1 MNKNIELI
9 YTIKSVY
16 LKNMIVRWFLCLSLC
31 LSTVICVAQSSFERI
46 PTGAGPEDIVLDTF
60 SNKETPRLIVSC
72 SSRRKG
78 DTPFQEIMSI
88 DIATNVLKTLVRKE
102 PVPICFH
109 PHGIDL
115 VKGKE
120 GLVLYV
126 ANHCDAQKL
135 QRIVKYKVEKD
146 TLIWLS
152 STSSPLI
159 TSPNAV
165 CGRAD
170 GRFLVSNDSYKRGS
184 IAEMLFKQKKC
195 RTALC
200 QYGSCSEVGERIAYG
215 NGIMIDGNKVY
226 QASTMPGAVYVYD
239 FTEGKL
245 QNQQLLTKVPGAD
258 NIRDFG
264 DEIIVAGHTKF
275 GKFLKHM
282 KNAKRHSPTL
292 IVAINK
298 KTGQQRILFEDDGAR
313 ISAASTALVF
323 DGYLY
328 ISQIFD
334 AFLGKVK
341 LD

>member
-1 MNKNIELI
+1 MG
-9 YTIKSVY
+9 
-16 LKNMIVRWFLCLSLC
+16 VRWRLVLSFC
-31 LSTVICVAQSSFERI
+31 ITSIFCFAQYSVEKI
-46 PTGAGPEDIVLDTF
+46 PTGAGPEDMVLDTF
-60 SNKETPRLIVSC
+60 STKGKPRLIVSC
-72 SSRRKG
+72 SSRRKSE
-78 DTPFQEIMSI
+78 TPFNEIMAI
-88 DIATNVLKTLVRKE
+88 DIVTNSLKTLVRKE
-102 PVPICFH
+102 PTPICFH

-115 VKGKE
+115 VYGQE

-135 QRIVKYKVEKD
+135 QSIIKYKVEND
-146 TLIWLS
+146 TLKWMS
-152 STSSPLI
+152 STSNPLI

-165 CGRAD
+165 CGSVD
-170 GRFLVSNDSYKRGS
+170 GSFLVSNDSYKRGS
-184 IAEMLFKQKKC
+184 LSELIFKQKKC
-195 RTALC
+195 RTARC
-200 QYGSCSEVGERIAYG
+200 QDGNCMEVGERLAFG

-226 QASTMPGAVYVYD
+226 QASTMPGGVYGYD
-239 FTEGKL
+239 FLEGKL
-245 QNQQLLTKVPGAD
+245 QNQQLLTKLAGAD

-264 DEIIVAGHTKF
+264 DEIIVAGHTRF

-282 KNAKRHSPTL
+282 KNAKKHSPTL

-298 KTGQQRILFEDDGAR
+298 KTGVQRVLFEDDGTR

-334 AFLGKVK
+334 AFLLKVK

>member
-1 MNKNIELI
+1 M
-9 YTIKSVY
+9 TF
-16 LKNMIVRWFLCLSLC
+16 RWPLMLSFC
-31 LSTVICVAQSSFERI
+31 AISISSFAQGTFERI
-46 PTGAGPEDIVLDTF
+46 HTGAGPEDIVLDTF
-60 SNKETPRLIVSC
+60 TSKQNSRLIVSC
-72 SSRRKG
+72 ASRRKG
-78 DTPFQEIMSI
+78 DTVFNEIMSV
-88 DIATNVLKTLVRKE
+88 DIATNALKTFVRKE
-102 PVPICFH
+102 PTPVCFH

-115 VKGKE
+115 VNAQE

-126 ANHCDAQKL
+126 ANHCDAQKV
-135 QRIVKYKVEKD
+135 QSIIKYKVEKD

-165 CGRAD
+165 CGRVD
-170 GRFLVSNDSYKRGS
+170 GSFLVSNDTYKRGS
-184 IAEMLFKQKKC
+184 IGELLFKQKKC

-200 QYGSCSEVGERIAYG
+200 QDGSCSEVGERLAFG
-215 NGIMIDGNKVY
+215 NGIMIDGDKVY

-239 FTEGKL
+239 FVEGKL
-245 QNQQLLTKVPGAD
+245 LNQKLLTKVAGAD

-282 KNAKRHSPTL
+282 KNTKKHSPTL

-298 KTGQQRILFEDDGAR
+298 KTGQQRTLFEDDGVR

-334 AFLGKVK
+334 AFLLKVK

>member
-1 MNKNIELI
+1 MIIRWPLVFSFFLV
-9 YTIKSVY
+9 SVGS
-16 LKNMIVRWFLCLSLC
+16 F
-31 LSTVICVAQSSFERI
+31 AQVSCEKI
-46 PTGAGPEDIVLDTF
+46 PTGAGPEDMVLDTF
-60 SNKETPRLIVSC
+60 TSKEKPRLIVSC
-72 SSRRKG
+72 ASRRKG
-78 DTPFQEIMSI
+78 DTPFNEIMSI
-88 DIATNVLKTLVRKE
+88 DIATNALKTLVRKE
-102 PVPICFH
+102 PTPVCFH

-115 VKGKE
+115 VNGQE

-126 ANHCDAQKL
+126 ANHCDAQKV
-135 QRIVKYKVEKD
+135 QSIIKYKVEKD
-146 TLIWLS
+146 TLVWMS
-152 STSSPLI
+152 STSNPLI

-170 GRFLVSNDSYKRGS
+170 GSFLVSNDSYKRGS

-200 QYGSCSEVGERIAYG
+200 EDGSCSEVGERLAFG
-215 NGIMIDGNKVY
+215 NGIMIDRDKVY

-239 FTEGKL
+239 FVEGKL
-245 QNQQLLTKVPGAD
+245 LNQKLLTKVAGAD

-282 KNAKRHSPTL
+282 KNEKKHSPTL

-298 KTGQQRILFEDDGAR
+298 KTGQQRTLFEDDGAR

-334 AFLGKVK
+334 AFLLKVK